1 MNQFCNYLSKNQKLG
16 ILILCMT
23 SLGLN
28 YCFKSS
34 RHTFNQVLTHLWWN
48 FIPHLC
54 HSLPNLPN
62 SFRHCWIL
70 PQPSFDMLPQM
81 FNGVYVWRLWSPVQ
95 NIDIIVF
102 KPFGGLFG
110 GVLGVII
117 LLILVSS
124 DQIILFQ
131 SSTVQFWYFKVKAK
145 RFLQCTAE
153 SSGFF
158 FFVTAFNEC
167 CLRTWCTVCEET
179 GLGMMELMCFV
190 AWTALATFP
199 VVICVMIAHSEVA
212 ESLEGWPEWGDW
224 WLGRRFWRTLA
235 TVGWLT
241 PREEAILQ
249 VDWPL
254 LARAM
259 MFSFWA
265 EEIECMGELKSI
277 EWVGSA

>member
-1 MNQFCNYLSKNQKLG
+1 MCLGSLSCWK
-16 ILILCMT
+16 MT
-23 SLGLN
+23 SSAENPDSSMLGSRL
-28 YCFKSS
+28 SS
-34 RHTFNQVLTHLWWN
+34 KILTYWSA
-48 FIPHLC
+48 FIFPSTSA
-54 HSLPNLPN
+54 SLPTPSQPIQPHTIMFPPPN
-62 SFRHCWIL
+62 FTVPCTSRSISPWPTCFQTHCF
-70 PQPSFDMLPQM
+70 PSDP
-81 FNGVYVWRLWSPVQ
+81 
-95 NIDIIVF
+95 
-102 KPFGGLFG
+102 
-110 GVLGVII
+110 I

-131 SSTVQFWYFKVKAK
+131 SSTVQFWYFKAKAK
-145 RFLQCTAE
+145 RFLRCTAE

-167 CLRTWCTVCEET
+167 CLRTWHTVYEET
-179 GLGMMELMCFV
+179 GLRMMELMCFV

-199 VVICVMIAHSEVA
+199 VVICVMIAHSEVV

-224 WLGRRFWRTLA
+224 WLGSRFWRALT

-265 EEIECMGELKSI
+265 EEIERMGELKSI